1 MGKLFIFSAAVEG
14 HYPGLA
20 VIGVLNSV
28 ISVYFYLWPVV
39 IMYMS
44 EPAIERPLVPS
55 SAAAIWAVA
64 LSALGTLQFGLF
76 PGRLLDLARQ
86 SVAALGG

>member
-1 MGKLFIFSAAVEG
+1 MGKFFIFSAAVEG

-28 ISVYFYLWPVV
+28 VSVYFYLRPVV
-39 IMYMS
+39 IMYMN

-55 SAAAIWAVA
+55 SAAAHLGRGVVCSGNPSVRPVSGEVA
-64 LSALGTLQFGLF
+64 
-76 PGRLLDLARQ
+76 
-86 SVAALGG
+86 